1 MGLFDKVINMGSTN
15 TNGELEEYLDQ
26 LLELDKKMLSL
37 SDLDQIDKHDA
48 KVEKILSMIKSLN
61 ESTNDSSNDKLM
73 GAKMRGKIM
82 VRLFDKYIDEYSKLI
97 KNAQKELIN
106 EDDELGSALISKAI
120 SSLELRKTEI
130 DSLRFPWKLDAEW

>member
-15 TNGELEEYLDQ
+15 TNGELEEYLDR

>member
-1 MGLFDKVINMGSTN
+1 MGLFDKIINMGSTN
-15 TNGELEEYLDQ
+15 SNGELEEYLDQ

-37 SDLDQIDKHDA
+37 SDLDQIDKHEA

-73 GAKMRGKIM
+73 GAKKRGKIM
-82 VRLFDKYIDEYSKLI
+82 VRFFDKYIGEYSNLI

-106 EDDELGSALISKAI
+106 EDDELGSALIRKVI
-120 SSLELRKTEI
+120 SSLNLRKTEI
-130 DSLRFPWKLDAEW
+130 DSLRTPWELDAEW

>member
-1 MGLFDKVINMGSTN
+1 MGSTN